1 MTQEMLDLIRKRRT
15 IRRFA
20 DERVSEEQVETLLE
34 MAMSAPNRLNKQPW
48 HFVVIRDR
56 ELQKQVADTYRVR
69 PYVEQASVLIAVGA
83 NPAESPTWLMDIS
96 AAAENLL
103 LAATAMG
110 LGGAWVGAPDT
121 ALWGETEAL
130 LRHSLG
136 IPPHIRIP
144 TLLAIGY
151 PAEVPPPHGKHDRF
165 VSTKVHYG
173 RWGETDQ
180 DGSWATSSVSPL
192 LEPEQEVERAGLLL

>member
-1 MTQEMLDLIRKRRT
+1 MTEEMLSLIRKRRT
-15 IRRFA
+15 IRRFT

-34 MAMSAPNRLNKQPW
+34 MAMCAPKRLDKQPW
-48 HFVVIRDR
+48 HFVVIRDK
-56 ELQKQVADTYRVR
+56 ELQRKVADTYRVR

-103 LAATAMG
+103 LAATAIG

-121 ALWGETEAL
+121 ALWDETESL
-130 LRHSLG
+130 LRSALS
-136 IPPHIRIP
+136 IPPHVRVP

-151 PAEVPPPHGKHDRF
+151 PAKEPPPHGKHDRF

-173 RWGETDQ
+173 KWGEL
-180 DGSWATSSVSPL
+180 G
-192 LEPEQEVERAGLLL
+192 EQREE

>member
-1 MTQEMLDLIRKRRT
+1 MTEGMLDLIRKRRT
-15 IRRFA
+15 IRRFT

-34 MAMSAPNRLNKQPW
+34 MAMSAPNRLDKQPW
-48 HFVVIRDR
+48 HFVVIRDK
-56 ELQKQVADTYRVR
+56 ELQKEIADTYRVR

-121 ALWGETEAL
+121 SLWGETEAL
-130 LRHSLG
+130 IKDALS
-136 IPPHIRIP
+136 IPSHIRIP

-151 PAEVPPPHGKHDRF
+151 PAEERPPHGKHDRF

-173 RWGETDQ
+173 KWGEL
-180 DGSWATSSVSPL
+180 GENRL
-192 LEPEQEVERAGLLL
+192 G